1 MLPPEVRQMLVD
13 KAIADLGSYVP
24 KSEAQ
29 RVFIEL
35 QKQRFEDDDTE
46 PISTQ
51 EAVRMID
58 VLCNPQGPTA
68 GDLGRAAFV
77 MMLLGAERDAL
88 AARLREAG
96 WTREGD
102 DS

>member
-1 MLPPEVRQMLVD
+1 MLSPEVRQLLVD
-13 KAIADLGSYVP
+13 KAIADLGSFVP
-24 KSEAQ
+24 ESEAQ

-35 QKQRFEDDDTE
+35 QSQRFLEDDTE

-51 EAVRMID
+51 EAIKVID
-58 VLCNPQGPTA
+58 ALCSPKGPTA

-88 AARLREAG
+88 VARLKEAG
-96 WTREGD
+96 LTREGD